1 MDLILNLE
9 QRPLGPDS
17 VFETFWKPLLNA
29 FGKLQRRDDI
39 MMAGR
44 DKDGSVW
51 VCTMGHLLG
60 LFDKPW
66 LNIPP
71 TGMYTYLD
79 VKIET

>member
-1 MDLILNLE
+1 MCRNSELNLKAWL
-9 QRPLGPDS
+9 LGPDA
-17 VFETFWKPLLNA
+17 VAETFWKPMLKA

-39 MMAGR
+39 MMAGQN
-44 DKDGSVW
+44 KDGAVW

-71 TGMYTYLD
+71 TGILGNQMDL
-79 VKIET
+79 